1 MSTLINGNELSSD
14 EYGDFYSRYIDKSAG
29 KDLIDLLDAGS
40 NQLAEM
46 LQTISNDEARF
57 SYAEGKWTIK
67 EVVGHMVDTERI
79 MALRSLAFARGDTH
93 PLPGFDQDAYVEAAN
108 FNERPLDDLMH
119 EYRAVR
125 SSTIQLFSSFT
136 DEMLTAQGTASG
148 SIFSV
153 RALGYV
159 IAGHEIHHL
168 EILREKYL
176 TGSK

>member
-1 MSTLINGNELSSD
+1 MPILLNGNEISSD
-14 EYGDFYSRYIDKSAG
+14 EYGDFYSRYIDKSRG
-29 KDLIDLLDAGS
+29 QHLIDVLDEGS
-40 NQLAEM
+40 NQIADM
-46 LQTISNDEARF
+46 LQAISDKQALF

-79 MALRSLAFARGDTH
+79 MAFRSLAFARGDTH

-136 DEMLTAQGTASG
+136 DEMLMAQGRASG
-148 SIFSV
+148 STFSV

-168 EILREKYL
+168 EILREKYHL
-176 TGSK
+176 GSK